1 LLLEINF
8 LVETYRKINYL
19 KELELMKYG
28 LLTYD
33 ENKRFFNV
41 GDNVQSLAA
50 KQFIPQVDAFL
61 NRERLADY
69 NENDSI
75 TLIMNGWFTHN
86 TTNWVPSENINPIF
100 VSFHMNNTAAPA
112 MLSEKGI
119 AYLKK
124 HQPIGCRDQFTA
136 DTLKAKG
143 IDAHFTGC
151 LTLTL
156 DSYKVDDSERG
167 DAIYI
172 VDPLYSYPRPEKI
185 FYNVK
190 ASVRN
195 VLNGTAFQLGKKNKH
210 LKNFISEEVLAS
222 AEFVNQEP
230 PSNTYTDAEKFEM
243 AETLLRKYA
252 RAKLVI
258 TSRIHCAL
266 PCLAMG
272 TPVIFVNG
280 FDSFVDSCR
289 FDGILELF
297 NRIDIDSKTGTYTSN
312 FGLEGKITKNTSVK
326 NLEKHHDLANAL
338 KEKVKSQLNR

>member
-1 LLLEINF
+1 
-8 LVETYRKINYL
+8 
-19 KELELMKYG
+19 MKYG
-28 LLTYD
+28 LLKYD

-41 GDNVQSLAA
+41 GDNIQSLAA
-50 KQFIPQVDAFL
+50 KQFLPQVDTLL
-61 NRERLADY
+61 NREKLAEY
-69 NENDSI
+69 KGEK
-75 TLIMNGWFTHN
+75 TKLIMNGWFTHN
-86 TTNWVPSENINPIF
+86 IHNWMPSDDIEPIF
-100 VSFHMNNTAAPA
+100 VSFHMNNTAAPF

-136 DTLKAKG
+136 DTLNAKG

-156 DSYKVDDSERG
+156 DSYKVDDSERD

-185 FYNVK
+185 FYNAK
-190 ASVRN
+190 ATVRN
-195 VLNGTAFQLGKKNKH
+195 ILNGTAFQLSKKKRY
-210 LKNFISEEVLAS
+210 LKKFISEEVLNS
-222 AEFVNQEP
+222 AEFINQEP
-230 PSNTYTDAEKFEM
+230 PSNTYTDDEKFEM
-243 AETLLRKYA
+243 AETLLKKYA
-252 RAKLVI
+252 KAKLVI

-272 TPVIFVNG
+272 TPVIFING

-297 NRIDIDSKTGTYTSN
+297 NRIDIDSKTGDFSSN
-312 FGLEGKITKNTSVK
+312 FNLQGKIDKNTMVK
-326 NLEKHHDLANAL
+326 NLELHHKLANPL
-338 KEKVKSQLNR
+338 KEKCKSFIKQN

>member
-1 LLLEINF
+1 
-8 LVETYRKINYL
+8 
-19 KELELMKYG
+19 MKYG
-28 LLTYD
+28 LLTYV
-33 ENKRFFNV
+33 ENKKFFNV
-41 GDNVQSLAA
+41 GDNIQSLAA
-50 KQFIPQVDAFL
+50 KQFLPRIDTFL
-61 NRERLADY
+61 NREKLGEYKGDPVK
-69 NENDSI
+69 
-75 TLIMNGWFTHN
+75 LIMNGWFTHN
-86 TTNWVPSENINPIF
+86 IHNWVPSEDIDPVF

-143 IDAHFTGC
+143 IDAYFTGC

-156 DSYKVDDSERG
+156 DSYKVADEERG
-167 DAIYI
+167 EDIYI

-185 FYNVK
+185 FYNTKHTVK
-190 ASVRN
+190 N
-195 VLNGTAFQLGKKNKH
+195 ILNGTAFQLGKKNKH
-210 LKNFISEEVLAS
+210 LKKFISEDVLNS
-222 AEFVNQEP
+222 AEFINQEP
-230 PSNTYTDAEKFEM
+230 PSNQLNNEQKFEM
-243 AETLLRKYA
+243 AEALLHKYA
-252 RAKLVI
+252 KAKLVI

-266 PCLAMG
+266 PCLALG

-297 NRIDIDSKTGTYTSN
+297 NRIDIDSKTGEFTAN
-312 FGLEGKITKNTSVK
+312 FPLEGKISKNTMVK

-338 KEKVKSQLNR
+338 KEKVRSKLN

>member
-1 LLLEINF
+1 
-8 LVETYRKINYL
+8 
-19 KELELMKYG
+19 MKYG

-33 ENKRFFNV
+33 ENKNFFNV
-41 GDNVQSLAA
+41 GDNIQSLAA
-50 KQFIPQVDAFL
+50 KQYLPKVDALL
-61 NRERLADY
+61 NRERLGEYKGDP
-69 NENDSI
+69 I
-75 TLIMNGWFTHN
+75 KLIMNGWFTHN
-86 TTNWVPSENINPIF
+86 IHNWVPSEGIDPLF

-124 HQPIGCRDQFTA
+124 HEPIGCRDQFTA

-143 IDAHFTGC
+143 IDAYFTGC

-167 DAIYI
+167 NDVYI
-172 VDPLYSYPRPEKI
+172 VDPLYSYPRAEKV
-185 FYNVK
+185 FYNTK
-190 ASVRN
+190 ITIKN
-195 VLNGTAFQLGKKNKH
+195 ILNGSAFKLGKKDKH
-210 LKNFISEEVLAS
+210 VKKFISKEVLDTAI
-222 AEFVNQEP
+222 FINQEP
-230 PSNTYTDAEKFEM
+230 PSKTYTDEEKFAM
-243 AETLLRKYA
+243 AEDLLNKYA
-252 RAKLVI
+252 KARLVI

-297 NRIDIDSKTGTYTSN
+297 NRIDMDTKTGTYTSN
-312 FGLEGKITKNTSVK
+312 FGLEGKITNDTIVK

-338 KEKVKSQLNR
+338 KEKVKSKI